1 MNSRFKSA
9 VSILLV
15 TCLLAACN
23 AEPQKTEETTVP
35 VQTSAVVTE
44 TAPEPT
50 PVPEPE
56 SVFPKYKYLVSAPVI
71 QESTDIT
78 KLVTFYID
86 GTPIKG
92 KITFPEGEGPFKTI
106 IISSGLYGTL
116 GRYTKK
122 AKRYSKAGYC
132 VIEFKFRNGTAP
144 KPYKDPKYL
153 GDFIYEQVK
162 DLNAIIDA
170 TKYIPQVDQS
180 NIYLYGHSM
189 GGLDTAYA
197 GLMRENDIKGLI
209 LVDPSF
215 YALKRMKFEKEKTL
229 TTDIFPIMA
238 KSKMNVLIITGTKGS
253 FGEDPHN
260 FDDAMVTYPNSYMV
274 ILDGADH
281 HFDGVSGDKVVD
293 RSVEILHYWDANGKP
308 D

>member
-1 MNSRFKSA
+1 MKSRLKSA

-23 AEPQKTEETTVP
+23 AEPQETEVTTAP
-35 VQTSAVVTE
+35 VQTTTAVTE
-44 TAPEPT
+44 PEPT
-50 PVPEPE
+50 PVPEEPE
-56 SVFPKYKYLVSAPVI
+56 SVFPKYKYLVSAPI
-71 QESTDIT
+71 IGESTDIT
-78 KLVTFYID
+78 KPVTFYID

-92 KITFPEGEGPFKTI
+92 KITFPKGEGPFKTI

-281 HFDGVSGDKVVD
+281 HFDGTSGDKVVD
-293 RSVEILHYWDANGKP
+293 RSVEILQYWDAHENQGQ
-308 D
+308 